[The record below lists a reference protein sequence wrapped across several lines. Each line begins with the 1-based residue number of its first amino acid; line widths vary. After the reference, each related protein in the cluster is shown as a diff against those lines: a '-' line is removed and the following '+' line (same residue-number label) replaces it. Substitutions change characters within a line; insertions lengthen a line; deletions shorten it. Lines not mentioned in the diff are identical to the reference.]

1 MKTIRYHIT
10 LKILHYLLY
19 KVDCEYP
26 VHVLTIEAVEL
37 CQTDKEWLIIY
48 VSVRDD
54 FDDDFISNLISFGR
68 LIERVYNDFLKCM
81 YSPETFS
88 DTMKSIIK
96 NDNVV
101 AEAAEQL
108 KKEKKLYPLK
118 ITSTTWIL
126 VPLSKRTEKYAEDY
140 RRKKMG
146 LNY

>member
-1 MKTIRYHIT
+1 MKTIRCHIT

-19 KVDCEYP
+19 QVDREYP
-26 VHVLTIEAVEL
+26 VHVLKIEAVEL
-37 CQTDKEWLIIY
+37 CRTDKDWLIIY
-48 VSVRDD
+48 VSVNDD
-54 FDDDFISNLISFGR
+54 FDDNFTSNLICFGR
-68 LIERVYNDFLKCM
+68 LIERIYRNFYQCE
-81 YSPETFS
+81 YFPETFS

-126 VPLSKRTEKYAEDY
+126 VPLSKRTEEYANKY
-140 RRKKMG
+140 RREKMG
-146 LNY
+146 IK

>member
-1 MKTIRYHIT
+1 MKTIRYHIS

-19 KVDCEYP
+19 QVDREYP
-26 VHVLTIEAVEL
+26 VYVLKIEAVEL
-37 CQTDKEWLIIY
+37 CRTVEEWLTIY
-48 VSVRDD
+48 VSVKDD
-54 FDDDFISNLISFGR
+54 FDDDFTSNLISFGR
-68 LIERVYNDFLKCM
+68 LIERAYSDFYECD
-81 YSPETFS
+81 YFSETFS

-126 VPLSKRTEKYAEDY
+126 VPLSKRTEEYANKY
-140 RRKKMG
+140 RKEKMG
-146 LNY
+146 IK

>member
-1 MKTIRYHIT
+1 MKTIRCHIT

-19 KVDCEYP
+19 QVDREYP
-26 VHVLTIEAVEL
+26 VHVLKIEAVEL
-37 CQTDKEWLIIY
+37 CRTDKDWLIIY
-48 VSVRDD
+48 VSVNDD
-54 FDDDFISNLISFGR
+54 FDDNFTSNLICFGR
-68 LIERVYNDFLKCM
+68 LIERIYRNFYQCE

-126 VPLSKRTEKYAEDY
+126 VPLSKRTEEYAEKY
-140 RRKKMG
+140 RKEKMG
-146 LNY
+146 IK

>member
-1 MKTIRYHIT
+1 MKTIRCHIT

-19 KVDCEYP
+19 QVDREYP
-26 VHVLTIEAVEL
+26 VHVLKIEAVEL
-37 CQTDKEWLIIY
+37 CRTDKDWLIIY
-48 VSVRDD
+48 VSVNDD

-68 LIERVYNDFLKCM
+68 LIERVYNDFFNCM
-81 YSPETFS
+81 YSPERFS

-126 VPLSKRTEKYAEDY
+126 VPLSKRTEEYAEKY
-140 RRKKMG
+140 RKEKMG
-146 LNY
+146 IK

>member
-1 MKTIRYHIT
+1 MKTIRCHIT

-19 KVDCEYP
+19 KVDFQYP
-26 VHVLTIEAVEL
+26 VHELKIEAVEL
-37 CQTDKEWLIIY
+37 CRTDKEWLTIY
-48 VSVRDD
+48 VSVKDD
-54 FDDDFISNLISFGR
+54 FDDDFTSILISFGR
-68 LIERVYNDFLKCM
+68 LIERIYRDYYQCE

-126 VPLSKRTEKYAEDY
+126 VPLSKRTEEYANKY
-140 RRKKMG
+140 RKEKMG
-146 LNY
+146 IK

>member
-1 MKTIRYHIT
+1 MRTIRCHIT

-19 KVDCEYP
+19 KVDREYP
-26 VHVLTIEAVEL
+26 VHVLKIEAVEL
-37 CQTDKEWLIIY
+37 CRTDKDWLIIY
-48 VSVRDD
+48 VSVNDD
-54 FDDDFISNLISFGR
+54 FDDDFTSNLICFGR
-68 LIERVYNDFLKCM
+68 LIERIYRDYYQCE

-126 VPLSKRTEKYAEDY
+126 VPLSKRTKEYANKY
-140 RRKKMG
+140 RREKMG
-146 LNY
+146 IK

>member
-19 KVDCEYP
+19 QVDREYP
-26 VHVLTIEAVEL
+26 VHVLKIEAVEL
-37 CQTDKEWLIIY
+37 CRTDKDWLIIY
-48 VSVRDD
+48 VSVIDD

-68 LIERVYNDFLKCM
+68 LIERVYNDFLNCM
-81 YSPETFS
+81 YSPERFS

-108 KKEKKLYPLK
+108 KKKKKLYPLK

>member
-1 MKTIRYHIT
+1 MKTIRYHIS

-19 KVDCEYP
+19 QVDREYP
-26 VHVLTIEAVEL
+26 VHVLKIEAVEF
-37 CQTDKEWLIIY
+37 CRTNKEWLTIY
-48 VSVRDD
+48 VSVKDD
-54 FDDDFISNLISFGR
+54 FDDDFTSNLISFGR
-68 LIERVYNDFLKCM
+68 LIERIYSDFYKCD
-81 YSPETFS
+81 YFSETFS

-126 VPLSKRTEKYAEDY
+126 VPLSKRTEEYANKY
-140 RRKKMG
+140 RKEKMG
-146 LNY
+146 IK

>member
-1 MKTIRYHIT
+1 MKTIRCHIT

-19 KVDCEYP
+19 QVDREYP
-26 VHVLTIEAVEL
+26 VHVLKIEAVEL
-37 CQTDKEWLIIY
+37 CRTDKDWLIIY
-48 VSVRDD
+48 VSVNDD
-54 FDDDFISNLISFGR
+54 FDDNFTSNLICFGR
-68 LIERVYNDFLKCM
+68 LIERIYRNFYQCE

-126 VPLSKRTEKYAEDY
+126 VPLSKRTEEYANKY
-140 RRKKMG
+140 RREKMG
-146 LNY
+146 IK

>member
-19 KVDCEYP
+19 KVDCVYP
-26 VHVLTIEAVEL
+26 VHVLKIEAVEL
-37 CQTDKEWLIIY
+37 CRTDKEWLTIY
-48 VSVRDD
+48 VSVKDD
-54 FDDDFISNLISFGR
+54 FDDDFTSNLISFGR
-68 LIERVYNDFLKCM
+68 LIGRVYNDFFKCM

-126 VPLSKRTEKYAEDY
+126 VPLSKRTEEYAEKY
-140 RRKKMG
+140 RKEKMG
-146 LNY
+146 IK

>member
-1 MKTIRYHIT
+1 MRTVYYHIS
-10 LKILHYLLY
+10 LNILNYLLY
-19 KVDCEYP
+19 QVDREYP
-26 VHVLTIEAVEL
+26 VHVLKIEAVEL
-37 CQTDKEWLIIY
+37 YRTDKEWLTIH
-48 VSVRDD
+48 VSVKDD
-54 FDDDFISNLISFGR
+54 FDDDFASNLISFGR
-68 LIERVYNDFLKCM
+68 LIERIYSDFYKNE

-126 VPLSKRTEKYAEDY
+126 VPLSKRTEEYANRY
-140 RRKKMG
+140 RREKMG
-146 LNY
+146 IK

>member
-1 MKTIRYHIT
+1 MKTIRCHIT

-19 KVDCEYP
+19 KVDREYP
-26 VHVLTIEAVEL
+26 VHVLKIEAVEL
-37 CQTDKEWLIIY
+37 CRTDKDWLIIY
-48 VSVRDD
+48 VSVNDD
-54 FDDDFISNLISFGR
+54 FDDDFTSNLICFGR
-68 LIERVYNDFLKCM
+68 LIERIYRDYYQCE

-126 VPLSKRTEKYAEDY
+126 VPLSKRTEEYANKY
-140 RRKKMG
+140 RKEKMG
-146 LNY
+146 IK

>member
-10 LKILHYLLY
+10 FKILHYLLY

-26 VHVLTIEAVEL
+26 VHVLKIEAVEL
-37 CQTDKEWLIIY
+37 CRTDKEWLTIY
-48 VSVRDD
+48 VSVKDD
-54 FDDDFISNLISFGR
+54 FDDNFTLNLISFGR
-68 LIERVYNDFLKCM
+68 LIERIYSDFYKCD
-81 YSPETFS
+81 YFSETFS
-88 DTMKSIIK
+88 DSMKSIIK

-126 VPLSKRTEKYAEDY
+126 VPLSKRTEEYANKY
-140 RRKKMG
+140 RKEKMG
-146 LNY
+146 IK

>member
-1 MKTIRYHIT
+1 MKTIRCHIA

-19 KVDCEYP
+19 KVDREYP
-26 VHVLTIEAVEL
+26 VHVLKIEAVEL
-37 CQTDKEWLIIY
+37 CRTDKDWLIIY
-48 VSVRDD
+48 VSVIDD
-54 FDDDFISNLISFGR
+54 FDDDFTSNLICFGR
-68 LIERVYNDFLKCM
+68 LIERTYSDYYKYE

-126 VPLSKRTEKYAEDY
+126 VPLSKRTEEYANKY
-140 RRKKMG
+140 RREKMG
-146 LNY
+146 IK